1 MSIPPGAPAAPP
13 RVPEAVH
20 RRRWAI
26 LGVLMFTVLI
36 MVLDHSV
43 LNVAV
48 KTIATPAPVGLG
60 ATQAEL
66 EWAINSYTL
75 VFASL
80 LFTAGLVGDRTGRKK
95 ALLCGM
101 VVFGIGSA
109 LAAFS
114 GSSAELI
121 AYRAVMGVG
130 AAFVMPATLAVLMN
144 VFERDEQPKAIG
156 IWAGA
161 VGIAIALGPLT
172 GGLLLEHFWWGSIF
186 LVNVPVVIVG
196 FAAMLLLI
204 PDSRDPGPGRIDP
217 VGVLL
222 SIVGLVLLVFGI
234 IRGGELASLTDR
246 AVLLPLLG
254 GLAVLTAFVLYELR
268 IDHPALDFS
277 YFRNP
282 AFSAAITAT
291 ALAFLSMMGVAFFSV
306 FYLQTVRGHS
316 PLEAGLLVLPLAVAQ
331 SAFAPRA
338 RLAVGRFGA
347 KATCTAGMLMI
358 ATGLASFAFFDTS
371 TPLWAIEIAFFVQ
384 GAGMGHVMSPVTTT
398 VMQALPRE
406 KAGVASAINNTFR
419 QIGGALGVAVLG
431 SILSATYR
439 TGIEP
444 TLDATAAV
452 PAEAKGAA
460 GESLEATLSVVE
472 KLGPS
477 GDVLIGPAYH
487 AFIVAM
493 HLASLAAATVTVV
506 GALVVARYLP
516 GRVRPE
522 LEVPPHAPG
531 EAAER
536 SEAGAGRG

>member
-1 MSIPPGAPAAPP
+1 MSISPGAPPAPP
-13 RVPEAVH
+13 RIPDIVH

-48 KTIATPAPVGLG
+48 KTIASPAPVGIG
-60 ATQAEL
+60 ASQGEL

-75 VFASL
+75 VFAAL
-80 LFTAGLVGDRTGRKK
+80 LFSAGLVGDRLGRKRV
-95 ALLCGM
+95 LLFGM
-101 VVFGIGSA
+101 AVFGAGSL

-114 GSSAELI
+114 GSSTELI
-121 AYRAVMGVG
+121 AYRAVMGFG

-156 IWAGA
+156 IWAGG

-196 FAAMLLLI
+196 FVAMALLI
-204 PDSRDPGPGRIDP
+204 PDSRDPDPGRIDP

-222 SIVGLVLLVFGI
+222 SIVGLVLLVYGI
-234 IRGGELASLTDR
+234 IHGGELASLTDR
-246 AVLLPLLG
+246 TVLFPLLG
-254 GLAVLTAFVLYELR
+254 GLAVLAAFVVYEMR

-306 FYLQTVRGHS
+306 FYLQSVLGHS

-331 SAFAPRA
+331 SLFAPRA
-338 RLAVGRFGA
+338 RLIVARFGA
-347 KATCTAGMLMI
+347 RATCTAGMVMI
-358 ATGLASFAFFDTS
+358 ATGLASFAFFDAS
-371 TPLWAIEIAFFVQ
+371 TPLWALEIAFFVQ
-384 GAGMGHVMSPVTTT
+384 GAGMGHVMSPVTVT

-431 SILSATYR
+431 SLLSAAYR
-439 TGIEP
+439 GGIES
-444 TLDATAAV
+444 TLERAPGV
-452 PAEAKGAA
+452 PDSARHAA
-460 GESLEATLSVVE
+460 GESLEATLAVAE
-472 KLGPS
+472 KLGQP
-477 GDVLIGPAYH
+477 GQVLIAPAYE
-487 AFIVAM
+487 AFLVAM
-493 HLASLAAATVTVV
+493 HLAALCAATVTLV
-506 GALVVARYLP
+506 GAVVVATYLP
-516 GRVRPE
+516 GRR
-522 LEVPPHAPG
+522 VPGQDGPPVPG
-531 EAAER
+531 ER
-536 SEAGAGRG
+536 PTAGVAQG

>member
-1 MSIPPGAPAAPP
+1 MSISPGAPPAPP
-13 RVPEAVH
+13 RIPDIVH

-48 KTIATPAPVGLG
+48 KTIASPAPVGIG
-60 ATQAEL
+60 ASQGEL

-75 VFASL
+75 VFAAL
-80 LFTAGLVGDRTGRKK
+80 LFSAGLVGDRLGRKRV
-95 ALLCGM
+95 LLFGM
-101 VVFGIGSA
+101 AVFGAGSL

-114 GSSAELI
+114 GSSTELI
-121 AYRAVMGVG
+121 AYRAVMGFG

-156 IWAGA
+156 IWAGG

-196 FAAMLLLI
+196 FVAMALLI
-204 PDSRDPGPGRIDP
+204 PDSRDPDPGRIDP

-222 SIVGLVLLVFGI
+222 SIVGLVLLVYGI
-234 IRGGELASLTDR
+234 IHGGELASLTDR
-246 AVLLPLLG
+246 TVLFPLLG
-254 GLAVLTAFVLYELR
+254 GLAVLAAFVVYEMR

-306 FYLQTVRGHS
+306 FYLQSVLGHS

-331 SAFAPRA
+331 SLFAPRA
-338 RLAVGRFGA
+338 RLIVARFGA
-347 KATCTAGMLMI
+347 RATCTAGMVMI
-358 ATGLASFAFFDTS
+358 ATGLASFAFFDAS
-371 TPLWAIEIAFFVQ
+371 TPLWALEIAFFIQ
-384 GAGMGHVMSPVTTT
+384 GAGMGHVMSPVTVT

-431 SILSATYR
+431 SLLSAAYR
-439 TGIEP
+439 GGIES
-444 TLDATAAV
+444 TLERAPGV
-452 PAEAKGAA
+452 PDSARHAA
-460 GESLEATLSVVE
+460 GESLEATLAVAE
-472 KLGPS
+472 KLGPP
-477 GDVLIGPAYH
+477 GQVLIAPAYE
-487 AFIVAM
+487 AFLVAM
-493 HLASLAAATVTVV
+493 HLAALCAATVTLV
-506 GALVVARYLP
+506 GAVVVATYLP
-516 GRVRPE
+516 GRRV
-522 LEVPPHAPG
+522 PG
-531 EAAER
+531 EDGPPVPGER
-536 SEAGAGRG
+536 PTAGVARG

>member
-1 MSIPPGAPAAPP
+1 MSTPPGAPPAPP

-20 RRRWAI
+20 RRRWLI
-26 LGVLMFTVLI
+26 LAVLMFTVLI

-48 KTIATPAPVGLG
+48 KTIASPAPVGIG

-75 VFASL
+75 VFAAL
-80 LFTAGLVGDRTGRKK
+80 LFTAGLIGDRAGRRKT
-95 ALLCGM
+95 LLFGM
-101 VVFGIGSA
+101 AVFGAGSA

-114 GSSAELI
+114 GSSTELI
-121 AYRAVMGVG
+121 AYRAVMGLG

-156 IWAGA
+156 IWAGG

-196 FAAMLLLI
+196 FAAMALLV
-204 PDSRDPGPGRIDP
+204 PDSRDPDPGRIDP

-222 SIVGLVLLVFGI
+222 SIVGLVLLVYGI
-234 IRGGELASLTDR
+234 IHGGELASLSDR
-246 AVLLPLLG
+246 SVLLPLVG
-254 GLAVLTAFVLYELR
+254 GLAVLAVFVVYEHR
-268 IDHPALDFS
+268 VDHPALDFS

-306 FYLQTVRGHS
+306 FYLQSVLGHS
-316 PLEAGLLVLPLAVAQ
+316 PLQAGLLVLPLAVAQ
-331 SAFAPRA
+331 SLFAPRA
-338 RLAVGRFGA
+338 RLAVARFGA
-347 KATCTAGMLMI
+347 KATCTAGMVMI
-358 ATGLASFAFFDTS
+358 ATGLACFAFFDAS
-371 TPLWAIEIAFFVQ
+371 TPLWALELAFFVQ
-384 GAGMGHVMSPVTTT
+384 GAGMGHVMSPVTVT

-431 SILSATYR
+431 SLLSAAYR
-439 TGIEP
+439 GGIES
-444 TLDATAAV
+444 TLARAPGV
-452 PAEAKGAA
+452 PDEARHAA
-460 GESLEATLSVVE
+460 GESLEATLAVAE
-472 KLGPS
+472 RLGPA
-477 GDVLIGPAYH
+477 GQVLIAPAH
-487 AFIVAM
+487 EAFLVAM
-493 HLASLAAATVTVV
+493 HLAALCAATVTLV
-506 GALVVARYLP
+506 GAVVVATYLP
-516 GRVRPE
+516 GRRTSGTGSPPVPDERP
-522 LEVPPHAPG
+522 
-531 EAAER
+531 AA
-536 SEAGAGRG
+536 GVTRG

>member
-1 MSIPPGAPAAPP
+1 MAIPPGGPAAPPPP

-26 LGVLMFTVLI
+26 LVVLMFTVLI

-48 KTIATPAPVGLG
+48 KTIATPAPVGIG
-60 ATQAEL
+60 ATQGEL

-75 VFASL
+75 VFAAL
-80 LFTAGLVGDRTGRKK
+80 LFTAGLIGDRTGRKK

-101 VVFGIGSA
+101 AVFGIGSA

-114 GSSAELI
+114 GSSGELI

-156 IWAGA
+156 IWAGG

-196 FAAMLLLI
+196 FAAMVLLI

-222 SIVGLVLLVFGI
+222 SIVGLALLVYGI
-234 IRGGELASLTDR
+234 IHGGELASLTDR
-246 AVLLPLLG
+246 GVLLPLLG
-254 GLAVLTAFVLYELR
+254 GLAVLVAFVLYETH

-291 ALAFLSMMGVAFFSV
+291 ALAFLAMMGVAFFSV
-306 FYLQTVRGHS
+306 FYLQTVLGHS
-316 PLEAGLLVLPLAVAQ
+316 PLAAGLLVLPLAVAQ
-331 SAFAPRA
+331 SLFAPRA
-338 RLAVGRFGA
+338 RLIVARFGA
-347 KATCTAGMLMI
+347 KATCTAGMMMI
-358 ATGLASFAFFDTS
+358 AAGLASFAFFDAS
-371 TPLWAIEIAFFVQ
+371 TPLWALELAFFVQ
-384 GAGMGHVMSPVTTT
+384 GAGMGHVMSPVTVT

-431 SILSATYR
+431 SVLSAAYR
-439 TGIEP
+439 GGIES
-444 TLDATAAV
+444 TLERTAGV
-452 PAEAKGAA
+452 PEGARHAA
-460 GESLEATLSVVE
+460 GESLEATLAVAGR
-472 KLGPS
+472 LGPS
-477 GDVLIGPAYH
+477 GQVLIAPAYE
-487 AFIVAM
+487 AFLVAM
-493 HLASLAAATVTVV
+493 HLAALCAATVTLV
-506 GALVVARYLP
+506 GAVVVALYLP
-516 GRVRPE
+516 GRVRPSAA
-522 LEVPPHAPG
+522 PDAPG
-531 EAAER
+531 APEER
-536 SEAGAGRG
+536 QTAGAVRG

>member
-1 MSIPPGAPAAPP
+1 MSISPGAPPAPP
-13 RVPEAVH
+13 RIPDIVH

-48 KTIATPAPVGLG
+48 KTIASPAPVGIG
-60 ATQAEL
+60 ASQGEL

-75 VFASL
+75 VFAAL
-80 LFTAGLVGDRTGRKK
+80 LFSAGLVGDRLGRKRV
-95 ALLCGM
+95 LLFGM
-101 VVFGIGSA
+101 AVFGAGSL

-114 GSSAELI
+114 GSSTELI
-121 AYRAVMGVG
+121 AYRAVMGFG

-156 IWAGA
+156 IWAGG

-196 FAAMLLLI
+196 FVAMALLI
-204 PDSRDPGPGRIDP
+204 PDSRDPDPGRIDP

-222 SIVGLVLLVFGI
+222 SIVGLVLLVYGI
-234 IRGGELASLTDR
+234 IHGGELASLTDR
-246 AVLLPLLG
+246 TVLFPLVG
-254 GLAVLTAFVLYELR
+254 GLAVLAAFVVYEMR

-306 FYLQTVRGHS
+306 FYLQSVLGHS

-331 SAFAPRA
+331 SLFAPRA
-338 RLAVGRFGA
+338 RLIVARFGA
-347 KATCTAGMLMI
+347 RATCTAGMVMI
-358 ATGLASFAFFDTS
+358 ATGLASFAFFDAS
-371 TPLWAIEIAFFVQ
+371 TPLWALEIAFFIQ
-384 GAGMGHVMSPVTTT
+384 GAGMGHVMSPVTVT

-431 SILSATYR
+431 SLLSAAYR
-439 TGIEP
+439 GGIES
-444 TLDATAAV
+444 TLERAPGV
-452 PAEAKGAA
+452 PDSARHAA
-460 GESLEATLSVVE
+460 GESLEATLAVAE
-472 KLGPS
+472 KLGPP
-477 GDVLIGPAYH
+477 GQVLIAPAYE
-487 AFIVAM
+487 AFLVAM
-493 HLASLAAATVTVV
+493 HLAALCAATVTLV
-506 GALVVARYLP
+506 GAVVVATYLP
-516 GRVRPE
+516 GRRV
-522 LEVPPHAPG
+522 PG
-531 EAAER
+531 EDGPPVPGER
-536 SEAGAGRG
+536 PTAGVAQG

>member
-1 MSIPPGAPAAPP
+1 MSISPGAPPAPP
-13 RVPEAVH
+13 RIPDIVH

-48 KTIATPAPVGLG
+48 KTIASPAPVGIG
-60 ATQAEL
+60 ASQGEL

-75 VFASL
+75 VFAAL
-80 LFTAGLVGDRTGRKK
+80 LFSAGLVGDRLGRKRV
-95 ALLCGM
+95 LLFGM
-101 VVFGIGSA
+101 AVFGAGSL

-114 GSSAELI
+114 GSSTELI
-121 AYRAVMGVG
+121 AYRAVMGFG

-144 VFERDEQPKAIG
+144 VFERDEQAKAIG
-156 IWAGA
+156 IWAGG

-196 FAAMLLLI
+196 FVAMALLI
-204 PDSRDPGPGRIDP
+204 PDSRDPDPGRIDP

-222 SIVGLVLLVFGI
+222 SIVGLVLLVYGI
-234 IRGGELASLTDR
+234 IHGGELASLTDR
-246 AVLLPLLG
+246 TVLFPLLG
-254 GLAVLTAFVLYELR
+254 GLAVLAAFVVYEMR

-277 YFRNP
+277 HFRNP

-306 FYLQTVRGHS
+306 FYLQSVLGHS

-331 SAFAPRA
+331 SLFAPRA
-338 RLAVGRFGA
+338 RLIVARFGA
-347 KATCTAGMLMI
+347 RATCTAGMVMI
-358 ATGLASFAFFDTS
+358 ATGLASFAFFDAS
-371 TPLWAIEIAFFVQ
+371 TPLWALEIAFFIQ
-384 GAGMGHVMSPVTTT
+384 GAGMGHVMSPVTVT

-431 SILSATYR
+431 SLLSAAYR
-439 TGIEP
+439 GGIES
-444 TLDATAAV
+444 TLERAPGV
-452 PAEAKGAA
+452 PDSARHAA
-460 GESLEATLSVVE
+460 GESLEATLAVAE
-472 KLGPS
+472 KLGPP
-477 GDVLIGPAYH
+477 GQVLIAPAYE
-487 AFIVAM
+487 AFLVAM
-493 HLASLAAATVTVV
+493 HLAALCAATVTLV
-506 GALVVARYLP
+506 GAVVVATYLP
-516 GRVRPE
+516 GRRV
-522 LEVPPHAPG
+522 PG
-531 EAAER
+531 EDGPPVPGER
-536 SEAGAGRG
+536 PTAGVAQG